1 MNAPHNPARRR
12 WLGGMGACG
21 ASALLAPFAPLASF
35 PLWNPAHAA
44 APTSTIAARFG
55 AMPAPDRV
63 RRVFAAGPPSGVLV
77 AALAPQL
84 LLGWPMQLGDAA
96 RSYLGPALQALP
108 HLGRLSGRGSTMP
121 LEALLALQPDLVL
134 DAGTADATYV
144 SSTER
149 LARQTGLP
157 CVLVNGTLPDHARQ
171 LREVAALLG
180 VAARGETLAQ
190 YADSVIQLARRITD
204 SLASADRP
212 RVYMGRSTNGL
223 ETGLA
228 GSINVEV
235 VDFAGG
241 HNVAADAGRGGL
253 TRVSMEQILA
263 WDPQVIVTQEADFA
277 ERVLRD
283 PLWRGV
289 SAVRS
294 GRVHCAPVLPFGW
307 LDGPPSVNRLIG
319 VRWLL
324 EKLHPQHPALRGL
337 PPLAQAVQQFYAL
350 FYGASL
356 RPEQLQSLL
365 ASAR

>member
-1 MNAPHNPARRR
+1 MLMTPVSADMSRRR
-12 WLGGMGACG
+12 WLAGLGAWGVSAVLASPG
-21 ASALLAPFAPLASF
+21 ASA
-35 PLWNPAHAA
+35 HAA
-44 APTSTIAARFG
+44 GPASTLAGRWG
-55 AMPAPDRV
+55 AVPAPDRV

-77 AALAPQL
+77 AALAPQQ
-84 LLGWPMQLGDAA
+84 LLGWPMPLSDAA
-96 RSYLGPALQALP
+96 RAYLGPTLQALP

-144 SSTER
+144 SAIER

-157 CVLVNGTLPDHARQ
+157 CVLVQGALNDHAAQ
-171 LREVAALLG
+171 LREVGALLG
-180 VAARGETLAQ
+180 VAARGETLAR
-190 YADSVIQLARRITD
+190 YADGVAQLARRVVA
-204 SLASADRP
+204 SLPAAQRP
-212 RVYMGRSTNGL
+212 RVYLGRSANGL

-235 VDFAGG
+235 VDFSGG
-241 HNVAADAGRGGL
+241 RNVAADAGRGGL

-263 WDPQVIVTQEADFA
+263 WDPQVIVTQEAGFA
-277 ERVLRD
+277 AGVRQD

-319 VRWLL
+319 VHWLL
-324 EKLHPQHPALRGL
+324 EKLHPQHPALQGL
-337 PPLAQAVQQFYAL
+337 PPLAQRVQQFYAL
-350 FYGASL
+350 FYGVQL
-356 RPEQLQSLL
+356 RPEQVQSLL
-365 ASAR
+365 TSAH